1 MFSAWHLHELMLIIA
16 GRSDIP
22 NAAVGAVNP
31 FEGSSTP
38 RQVQG
43 QSRGLI
49 HPIPPSL
56 LTHPVFQQD
65 DVDDVEERNQ
75 DVFYGE
81 SNEDQS
87 SGGGSVG

>member
-1 MFSAWHLHELMLIIA
+1 MLIIA